1 MSHRGV
7 SDFKIGEIMKLEK
20 TYAIHVLVMFYEI
33 EMFKDWING
42 IENMVEDIENPENI
56 TLHIDYSLR
65 QDFERIDYAA
75 LPEGGYLITEYMK
88 QIEKLMDLKVKVN
101 DYVLS
106 DGHADEQKY
115 IEEPMSIARARRDF
129 NYKYATKVDY
139 LMWGETDSFF
149 PKETFQALER
159 IALYS
164 IATKAYRYVV
174 SFGYRKMWDS
184 GWAVLE
190 HPEFVHETFEDTD
203 EWNLHNKASE
213 KCYMSI
219 KEMNKINKKHLEH
232 DFDIISLSEPKFDG
246 SCVVFTSD
254 LVKSGVNIPHALLMS
269 GEDTSFAHTAK
280 KILGDNYTQFHIANL
295 LRVHNRRHPEKRNY
309 IVGEDNKMGFC
320 GEKDKGRWWK
330 ILEHFS
336 KENLYHLNDPTFKFH
351 TWQEYFTSMIQQGFL
366 K

>member
-1 MSHRGV
+1 
-7 SDFKIGEIMKLEK
+7 MKLTK
-20 TYAIHVLVMFYEI
+20 KYALHVLIMFYEI
-33 EMFKDWING
+33 EMMRDWVKG
-42 IENMVEDIENPENI
+42 IQNMVEGIENPENI
-56 TLHIDYSLR
+56 TLCIDYSLR
-65 QDFERIDYAA
+65 QDFEKIDHKA
-75 LPEGGYLITEYMK
+75 LPSDGYLITEYMK
-88 QIEKLMDLKVKVN
+88 QIEILEGLGVKVN

-115 IEEPMSIARARRDF
+115 IEEPMSIAHARRDF

-219 KEMNKINKKHLEH
+219 EEMNEINERHLVN
-232 DFDIISLSEPKFDG
+232 DFDITPLSEPKFDG
-246 SCVVFTSD
+246 SCVVFSSD
-254 LVKSGVNIPHALLMS
+254 LIKSGVNIPHALLMS
-269 GEDTSFAHTAK
+269 GEDTSLANTTK
-280 KILGDNYTQFHIANL
+280 KLLGDTYMQFHVKNV

-309 IVGEDNKMGFC
+309 ILGEDNKMGFC
-320 GEKDKGRWWK
+320 GKSKGDWWILLEKM
-330 ILEHFS
+330 S
-336 KENLYHLNDPTFKFH
+336 KFNLYNLNNPSVKFY
-351 TWQEYFTSMIQQGFL
+351 TWKDYFDKVKNM
-366 K
+366 